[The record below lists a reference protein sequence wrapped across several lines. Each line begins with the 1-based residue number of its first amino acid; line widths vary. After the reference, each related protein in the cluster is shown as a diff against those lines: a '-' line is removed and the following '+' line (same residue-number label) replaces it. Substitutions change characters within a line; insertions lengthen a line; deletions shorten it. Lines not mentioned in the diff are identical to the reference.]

1 MQIDWFTVGAQI
13 LNFLILVW
21 LLQRFLYGPI
31 TRAMARREARIEG
44 GLAEIRDGQAGL
56 EEEAAKL
63 EDERRALEARREA
76 VLEAARAEAEALRSR
91 LEGEL
96 RAEME
101 VRRAAWQSGLEAER
115 AAFADR
121 LRRKAGHQVIEI
133 VARILRDHAGTDLA
147 GHMAGVFAERLAA
160 LEPERKE
167 ALRRAVQRAGPAAE
181 VESSVPLSSGAR
193 SAITRALHEV
203 VAPGIVVSYLED
215 PDLLLGVR
223 LTIGE
228 QTLEWSAGQFLHR
241 LETALDEIIEG
252 AGRGASARPA
262 IGA

>member
-44 GLAEIRDGQAGL
+44 GLAEIRDGRAGL
-56 EEEAAKL
+56 EEAAAKL
-63 EDERRALEARREA
+63 AEDRAALDARRAAMLETAREEAR
-76 VLEAARAEAEALRSR
+76 ALRAR
-91 LEGEL
+91 LESEL

-101 VRRAAWQSGLEAER
+101 VRRASWQAGLEAER
-115 AAFADR
+115 AAFADT

-133 VARILRDHAGTDLA
+133 VARILRDYAGTDLA
-147 GHMAGVFAERLAA
+147 GHMAGVFADRLAA

-167 ALRRAVQRAGPAAE
+167 ALRRAAQRAGPAAE

-193 SAITRALHEV
+193 SAITRALHEG
-203 VAPGIVVSYLED
+203 VAPGIEVAYRED

-241 LETALDEIIEG
+241 LETALDEIIDG
-252 AGRGASARPA
+252 AGRGAAAGPA